1 MTLLAQLPSA
11 ARLRGFAAE
20 VRRRPVFDG
29 TGIAAALAELARRVD
44 RLRPPGHR
52 DPEAFHLVKSDI
64 AAELRRLAAE
74 GDAQR
79 AAVTAEIDDGA
90 RPRSGRFR
98 A

>member
-1 MTLLAQLPSA
+1 MTVLADLPPA

-20 VRRRPVFDG
+20 VRRRPAFDG
-29 TGIAAALAELARRVD
+29 TAIAAALAELARRVD
-44 RLRPPGHR
+44 RLRPEHR
-52 DPEAFHLVKSDI
+52 DPERFHLVKSDI

-79 AAVTAEIDDGA
+79 AAVAGEIADGA

-98 A
+98 L